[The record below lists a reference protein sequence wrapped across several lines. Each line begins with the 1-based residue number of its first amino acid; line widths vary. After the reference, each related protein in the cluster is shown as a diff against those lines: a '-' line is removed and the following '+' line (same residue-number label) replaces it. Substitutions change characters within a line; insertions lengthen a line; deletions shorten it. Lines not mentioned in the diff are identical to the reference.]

1 MGKRYYCDYCD
12 KTVQNNAFNRRV
24 HNEGSY
30 HKFMKSQYYA
40 RFMGEFKRKK
50 NA

>member
-12 KTVQNNAFNRRV
+12 KTVQNNTVNRRV

-30 HKFMKSQYYA
+30 HKFMKNQYYSK
-40 RFMGEFKRKK
+40 FMGIFLK
-50 NA
+50 